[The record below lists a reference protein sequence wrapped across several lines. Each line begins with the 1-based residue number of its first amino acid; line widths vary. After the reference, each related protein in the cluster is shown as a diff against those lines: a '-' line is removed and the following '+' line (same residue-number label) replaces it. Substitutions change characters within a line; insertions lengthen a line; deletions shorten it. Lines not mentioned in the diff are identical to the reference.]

1 MSKQKPTYRISPP
14 GDRLRIWGADG
25 RALAAEPRG
34 VGGFNHP
41 IYSNSF
47 GEQYFMTVARS
58 IYKAP
63 QQETDRGGG
72 YVLLRWIE
80 NP

>member
-1 MSKQKPTYRISPP
+1 MSKQNPTYRIAPP
-14 GDRLRIWGADG
+14 GDRIRIWGADG
-25 RALAAEPRG
+25 RALAANPH
-34 VGGFNHP
+34 GGGCNHP
-41 IYSNSF
+41 IYTNSF

-72 YVLLRWIE
+72 YVLVRWIE